1 MFKSIHILNN
11 GVDPLVRG
19 MITLPAKMPQRLD
32 TSLLGYISSSSFIE
46 MNYSRLTPA
55 VTERIFGNSDLGSIN
70 IQRGRDHGVPGYVAW
85 RKMCGLPEVK
95 DFDDLAS
102 TIKNKVVIENL
113 KLVYKHV
120 GQLDGEDDEK
130 MKRAFLLQR
139 ILTCTLDRF
148 LKNHTRM
155 HSLAPLWHVSS
166 LINSEE
172 SGMEIGENLFLLLQF
187 VTIPFLDFTMRMI
200 ISLHLN
206 NVVRLIR

>member
-32 TSLLGYISSSSFIE
+32 TFLFFYWNEWF
-46 MNYSRLTPA
+46 RLTPA

-120 GQLDGEDDEK
+120 GEFNEEDARREKSISIAENIDMYVGSILEEPYKNALVGPTMACVISDQFRRVRDGD
-130 MKRAFLLQR
+130 RYASNSS
-139 ILTCTLDRF
+139 IPLTSF
-148 LKNHTRM
+148 H
-155 HSLAPLWHVSS
+155 
-166 LINSEE
+166 
-172 SGMEIGENLFLLLQF
+172 
-187 VTIPFLDFTMRMI
+187 FLDSTMRMI

-206 NVVRLIR
+206 NVVRSIR